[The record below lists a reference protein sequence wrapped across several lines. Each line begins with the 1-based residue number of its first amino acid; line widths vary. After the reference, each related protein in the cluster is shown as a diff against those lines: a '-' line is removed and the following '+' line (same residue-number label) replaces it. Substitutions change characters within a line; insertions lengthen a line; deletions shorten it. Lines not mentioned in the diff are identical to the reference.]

1 MRMHMT
7 YGEHERLRTPRRILN
22 TRAPLIAS
30 LAVAVSATVL
40 SVSALAQN
48 TSGDMD
54 SVTYHEDIQQI
65 VNNNCVVCHREG
77 GIAPMPLDSYELV
90 SGFAPLIRQ
99 KVVDEEMP
107 PYAYDRDIGIQALE
121 EDWRLSMEQID
132 MIAAWVDQGSP
143 RGNPETAPPAP
154 DLQDPNEWT
163 FSNRL
168 GRPDLVVEST
178 PIDVPAGGND
188 MWHRPQIATGLTQ
201 DRCIRAVQVKPA
213 GNAKAVVHHANSRF
227 LVRNEEGE
235 MESADRLTEY
245 AMGKVGELIP
255 DGVCRRAP
263 ANSYVGWDIHL
274 YPGGIGRM
282 APGTVIED
290 NVVEIGIWFH
300 PEGYEPRYEQDLAL
314 YGVDRGEMVVPPHG
328 VSMQQDFHSFDHP
341 VRIDS
346 FQPHGHLRMV
356 AASLEVFYPQT
367 GELETISMI
376 SNWSAQW
383 HHSHIYEMD
392 SAPLIPKGA
401 VMIIKQWYDN
411 TADNPNNPDPDQ
423 WVDWGSRTADEMDH
437 AWIAVTHL
445 DEEGYQEL
453 LAERQ
458 QQETSGPSVAS
469 AQ

>member
-1 MRMHMT
+1 MGMHI
-7 YGEHERLRTPRRILN
+7 EHEELRNPRRTP
-22 TRAPLIAS
+22 TSAGTLIAG
-30 LAVAVSATVL
+30 LAVAMSTAVL
-40 SVSALAQN
+40 SVTAQAQN
-48 TSGDMD
+48 ASGDMD
-54 SVTYHEDIQQI
+54 SVTYHEDVQQI
-65 VNNNCVVCHREG
+65 VNDNCVVCHREG
-77 GIAPMPLDSYELV
+77 GIAPMALDTYELV
-90 SGFAPLIRQ
+90 SGFAPLIRE
-99 KVVDEEMP
+99 KVVNEEMP
-107 PYAYDRDIGIQALE
+107 PYSYDRDIGLQALE
-121 EDWRLSMEQID
+121 EDWRLSTDQID
-132 MIAAWVDQGSP
+132 MIAAWVDQGAP
-143 RGNPETAPPAP
+143 RGNPENAPPAP

-163 FSNRL
+163 FSDRL
-168 GRPDLVVEST
+168 GQPDLVVEST

-188 MWHRPQIATGLTQ
+188 MWHRPQVATGLEQ

-282 APGTVIED
+282 APGDVVED

-300 PEGYEPRYEQDLAL
+300 PEDYEPRFEQDLAL
-314 YGVDRGEMVVPPHG
+314 YGVDQGEMVVPPHG
-328 VSMQQDFHSFDHP
+328 VTMQQDFHSFDHP

-356 AASLEVFYPQT
+356 AASLEVFYPET
-367 GELETISMI
+367 GEMETISMI

-383 HHSHIYEMD
+383 HHSHIYETD

-411 TADNPNNPDPDQ
+411 TADNPNNPDADQ

-458 QQETSGPSVAS
+458 QEEESSGPSVAS

>member
-1 MRMHMT
+1 MGMPADFNPTRT
-7 YGEHERLRTPRRILN
+7 LRSFRTGTTVPSIIAATAALF
-22 TRAPLIAS
+22 APVTIAQS
-30 LAVAVSATVL
+30 
-40 SVSALAQN
+40 
-48 TSGDMD
+48 SGAMD
-54 SVTYHEDIQQI
+54 GVTYHEDVEPI
-65 VNNNCVVCHREG
+65 VNDNCVVCHREG
-77 GIAPMPLDSYELV
+77 GIAPMALDSYELV

-99 KVVDEEMP
+99 KVVSEEMP
-107 PYAYDRDIGIQALE
+107 PYSYDRDVGIQALE
-121 EDWRLSMEQID
+121 EDWRLSEEQID
-132 MIAAWVDQGSP
+132 TIAAWVDQGAT
-143 RGNPETAPPAP
+143 RGNPDNAPVAP
-154 DLQDPNEWT
+154 DLPDPSEWT
-163 FSNRL
+163 FVDRY
-168 GRPDLVVEST
+168 GPPDLVVPST

-188 MWHRPQIATGLTQ
+188 MWHRPQIPTGLAQ

-213 GNAKAVVHHANSRF
+213 GDAKAVVHHANSRF

-235 MESADRLTEY
+235 LEAADRLTEY

-263 ANSYVGWDIHL
+263 ANAYVDWDIHL

-282 APGTVIED
+282 APGSVIED

-300 PEGYEPRYEQDLAL
+300 PEDYEPRFEQDLAS

-328 VSMQQDFHSFDHP
+328 VTMQQDFHSFDHP

-356 AASLEVFYPQT
+356 AASLEVYYPGS
-367 GELETISMI
+367 GEMETISMI

-383 HHSHIYEMD
+383 HHSHIYEED
-392 SAPLIPKGA
+392 AAPLIPAGA

-453 LAERQ
+453 LAEREQ
-458 QQETSGPSVAS
+458 KESSGQSVAS